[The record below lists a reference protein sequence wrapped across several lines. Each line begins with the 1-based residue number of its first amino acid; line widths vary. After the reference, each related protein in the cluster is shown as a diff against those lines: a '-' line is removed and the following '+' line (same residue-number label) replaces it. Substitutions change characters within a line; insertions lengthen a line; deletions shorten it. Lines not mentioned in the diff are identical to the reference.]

1 MKKSIMILANK
12 LIELL
17 DRCIDDEF
25 VDEVC
30 FRISGCDPFY
40 DEELEYYGEM

>member
-1 MKKSIMILANK
+1 MKKSIMLLTNK

-17 DRCIDDEF
+17 DRCIDGEF

-30 FRISGCDPFY
+30 SRISSCDPFY
-40 DEELEYYGEM
+40 DEGLESYGEM